1 MPKYAGTP
9 LASDWDRLQKR
20 RAVMDAIT
28 QQSMSPYG
36 GTERVSGRAV
46 PYSWGTGVG
55 QLGKAL
61 IGKYGQKKVAEEEQ
75 ALGQQYSEQRQ
86 KSMDRVIGALQGTP
100 EQPYELSQ
108 EEQFEG
114 EQIPGLKTAGV
125 EPDPQSAAI
134 MLGADPYLQESGMAT
149 QMLKNQAAAAKGASG
164 GYPSYEPIS
173 TPQGIRVFD
182 RRGGG
187 FLTQDEVVR
196 RSRDDVELQA
206 ALSGA
211 KGYAGQM
218 GTGRAEAITD
228 PLTKRAT
235 TQAQMDVELG
245 MKPQIAAAT
254 DLAKREA
261 EKIITRPKIE
271 SGLSAGAAKTDLLG
285 DQIEKAKSQSTGWTT
300 GIAGALTK
308 GIPGTPAH
316 NLASTLDTI
325 RGNIGF
331 DKLAEMKANS
341 PTGGALGQ
349 VSDFEN
355 KLLQTLWGNLEQSQT
370 REQFEENLDLV
381 KQQADQSWERVKAAY
396 EQDYGKPYEE
406 AKQQDVAQ
414 PEGVPEGVP
423 PELWPIMT
431 PEERAAWQ

>member
-1 MPKYAGTP
+1 MPRYKGTP
-9 LASDWDRLQKR
+9 LESDWNRLQKR

-28 QQSMSPYG
+28 QQSMAPYR

-61 IGKYGQKKVAEEEQ
+61 IGKYGEKKVAEEEK

-86 KSMDRVIGALQGTP
+86 KAMDRVIGALQGTP
-100 EQPYELSQ
+100 EKPYELSP

-114 EQIPGLKTAGV
+114 EQIPGLKTAAV
-125 EPDPQSAAI
+125 APDPQRAALT
-134 MLGADPYLQESGMAT
+134 LGTDPYLQETDLAKR
-149 QMLKNQAAAAKGASG
+149 MLMNQAAGASG

-187 FLTQDEVVR
+187 FLTQEEVVR
-196 RSRDDVELQA
+196 RSKDDVQLQA
-206 ALSGA
+206 ALAGAKSGA
-211 KGYAGQM
+211 K
-218 GTGRAEAITD
+218 
-228 PLTKRAT
+228 

-254 DLAKREA
+254 DLAEREA
-261 EKIITRPKIE
+261 EKVITRPKVE
-271 SGLSAGAAKTDLLG
+271 SSLSTGEAKTDLLG
-285 DQIEKAKSQSTGWTT
+285 DQIDKAKSQSSGWTT

-355 KLLQTLWGNLEQSQT
+355 RLLQTLWGNLEQSQT

-381 KQQADQSWERVKAAY
+381 KQQAEQSWDRVKTAY

-406 AKQQDVAQ
+406 AKEQGGAQ
-414 PEGVPEGVP
+414 PEGVS
-423 PELWPIMT
+423 PELWDIMT

>member
-1 MPKYAGTP
+1 MPGYAGTP
-9 LASDWDRLQKR
+9 LQSDWDRLQKR

-28 QQSMSPYG
+28 QQSMTPYG

-61 IGKYGQKKVAEEEQ
+61 IGKYGGEKVAEEEK

-86 KSMDRVIGALQGTP
+86 KAMDRVIDALQGTP

-114 EQIPGLKTAGV
+114 EQIPGLRTEAV
-125 EPDPQSAAI
+125 APDPQRAAV
-134 MLGADPYLQESGMAT
+134 MLGADPYLQESAMAT
-149 QMLKNQAAAAKGASG
+149 QMLKNQAAAAGGGARGFSKVIYDENGNALQFNTRTGETTPIQVGGQAVSDPRYTPGSQYGLKQAQQLGTGQAEALTDPITKGA
-164 GYPSYEPIS
+164 
-173 TPQGIRVFD
+173 V
-182 RRGGG
+182 
-187 FLTQDEVVR
+187 
-196 RSRDDVELQA
+196 
-206 ALSGA
+206 
-211 KGYAGQM
+211 
-218 GTGRAEAITD
+218 
-228 PLTKRAT
+228 

-254 DLAKREA
+254 DIAKREA
-261 EKIITRPKIE
+261 EKVITRPKVE
-271 SGLSAGAAKTDLLG
+271 SSLSTGEAKTDLLS
-285 DQIEKAKSQSTGWTT
+285 DQIDKAKSQSSGWTT
-300 GIAGALTK
+300 GIVGALTK
-308 GIPGTPAH
+308 GVPGTPAY
-316 NLASTLDTI
+316 NLSSTLDTI

-355 KLLQTLWGNLEQSQT
+355 KLLQTLWGNLEQSQS

-381 KQQADQSWERVKAAY
+381 KQQADQSWERVKTAY

-406 AKQQDVAQ
+406 AKKPGGAFSDS
-414 PEGVPEGVP
+414 EK
-423 PELWPIMT
+423 
-431 PEERAAWQ
+431 ERRYQEWKASQ

>member
-1 MPKYAGTP
+1 
-9 LASDWDRLQKR
+9 
-20 RAVMDAIT
+20 
-28 QQSMSPYG
+28 
-36 GTERVSGRAV
+36 
-46 PYSWGTGVG
+46 
-55 QLGKAL
+55 
-61 IGKYGQKKVAEEEQ
+61 
-75 ALGQQYSEQRQ
+75 
-86 KSMDRVIGALQGTP
+86 VIGALQGTP
-100 EQPYELSQ
+100 EKPYELSP

-114 EQIPGLKTAGV
+114 EQIPGLKTAAV
-125 EPDPQSAAI
+125 APDPQRAALT
-134 MLGADPYLQESGMAT
+134 LGTDPYLQETDLAKR
-149 QMLKNQAAAAKGASG
+149 MLMNQAAGASG

-187 FLTQDEVVR
+187 FLTQEEVVR
-196 RSRDDVELQA
+196 RSKDDVQLQA
-206 ALSGA
+206 ALAGAKSGA
-211 KGYAGQM
+211 K
-218 GTGRAEAITD
+218 
-228 PLTKRAT
+228 

-254 DLAKREA
+254 DLAEREA
-261 EKIITRPKIE
+261 EKVITRPKVE
-271 SGLSAGAAKTDLLG
+271 SSLSTGEAKTDLLG
-285 DQIEKAKSQSTGWTT
+285 DQIDKAKSQSSGWTT

-355 KLLQTLWGNLEQSQT
+355 RLLQTLWGNLEQSQT

-381 KQQADQSWERVKAAY
+381 KQQAEQSWDRVKTAY

-406 AKQQDVAQ
+406 AKEQGGAQ
-414 PEGVPEGVP
+414 PEGVS
-423 PELWPIMT
+423 PELWDIMT

>member
-1 MPKYAGTP
+1 MPRYKGTP
-9 LASDWDRLQKR
+9 LESDWNRLQNR

-28 QQSMSPYG
+28 KQSMAPYS

-61 IGKYGQKKVAEEEQ
+61 IGAYGGEKVAEEEK
-75 ALGQQYSEQRQ
+75 ALQQQYSEQRQ
-86 KSMDRVIGALQGTP
+86 KAMDRVIGALQGTP

-114 EQIPGLKTAGV
+114 EQIPGLRTEAV
-125 EPDPQSAAI
+125 APDPQRAAL
-134 MLGADPYLQESGMAT
+134 MLGTDPYLQESDLAKR
-149 QMLKNQAAAAKGASG
+149 MLMNQAAGSVG
-164 GYPSYEPIS
+164 
-173 TPQGIRVFD
+173 
-182 RRGGG
+182 
-187 FLTQDEVVR
+187 
-196 RSRDDVELQA
+196 
-206 ALSGA
+206 GA
-211 KGYAGQM
+211 KGFSKVIYDADGNALAFNTRTGETTPIEVGGQAVSDPRYTPQAQYGLKQAQQL
-218 GTGRAEAITD
+218 GTGQAEALTD
-228 PLTKRAT
+228 PITKGAV

-254 DLAKREA
+254 DLAEREA
-261 EKIITRPKIE
+261 EKAITRPKIE
-271 SGLSAGAAKTDLLG
+271 SGLSAGEAKTDLLG
-285 DQIEKAKSQSTGWTT
+285 DQIAKAKSQSSGWTT

-355 KLLQTLWGNLEQSQT
+355 RLLQTLWGNLEQSQT

-381 KQQADQSWERVKAAY
+381 KQQADQSWERVKKAY
-396 EQDYGKPYEE
+396 EKDYGKPYEE
-406 AKQQDVAQ
+406 VKEQGEAQ
-414 PEGVPEGVP
+414 PEGVP
-423 PELWPIMT
+423 PELWEIMT

>member
-1 MPKYAGTP
+1 MPRYKGTP
-9 LASDWDRLQKR
+9 LQTDWDRLQKR

-28 QQSMSPYG
+28 QQSMTPYG

-55 QLGKAL
+55 KLGQAL
-61 IGKYGQKKVAEEEQ
+61 IGAYGGEKVAEEGK
-75 ALGQQYSEQRQ
+75 ALGQQYSQERQ
-86 KSMDRVIGALQGTP
+86 KAMDRVIGALQGTP
-100 EQPYELSQ
+100 EAPYELSP

-125 EPDPQSAAI
+125 APDPQRAAV
-134 MLGADPYLQESGMAT
+134 MLGTDPYLQEADMAT
-149 QMLKNQAAAAKGASG
+149 QMLKNQAAGAGGGAHGYSKVIYDKDGNALSYNTRTGETTPIQVGGQAVSDPRYTPGSQYELRQAQQLGTGGAEALTDPITKGA
-164 GYPSYEPIS
+164 
-173 TPQGIRVFD
+173 V
-182 RRGGG
+182 
-187 FLTQDEVVR
+187 
-196 RSRDDVELQA
+196 
-206 ALSGA
+206 
-211 KGYAGQM
+211 
-218 GTGRAEAITD
+218 
-228 PLTKRAT
+228 

-254 DLAKREA
+254 DLAEREA
-261 EKIITRPKIE
+261 EKVITRPKVE
-271 SGLSAGAAKTDLLG
+271 SSLSTGEAKTDLLG
-285 DQIEKAKSQSTGWTT
+285 DQIDKAKSQSSGWTT
-300 GIAGALTK
+300 GLIGAVTK

-316 NLASTLDTI
+316 NLSSTLDTV

-355 KLLQTLWGNLEQSQT
+355 KLLQTLWGNLDQSQT
-370 REQFEENLDLV
+370 REQFEANLDLV
-381 KQQADQSWERVKAAY
+381 KKQADQSWERVKTAY

-406 AKQQDVAQ
+406 AKEQGGAQ
-414 PEGVPEGVP
+414 PEGVS
-423 PELWPIMT
+423 PELWDIMT